1 MSARRIL
8 SIAEALPLGWLDH
21 LTENGRLGSGLDIA
35 TTEKA
40 TSNPSALSII
50 EEVGLMY
57 FIRLLVRW
65 KTNDPE
71 VTKALIRYVISS
83 LSLRRRRLNKLCV
96 DATNERFFATD
107 LRSDLAGEVPVELII
122 SSEAITYRGEKMP
135 TKTYLG
141 NLYVNTIDEGRMA
154 LPEEK
159 WISDDAR
166 QVVRDR
172 GGFDA
177 AVDKQGNHADGF
189 DAVKLGLH
197 SLIGRGGP
205 ASASAASV
213 GSLNPGNP
221 SSYWQNPF
229 AHLFDTN
236 RRSVHA

>member
-21 LTENGRLGSGLDIA
+21 LTDNGRLGAGLDVA
-35 TTEKA
+35 TTERA
-40 TSNPSALSII
+40 TSNPSALAIV

-57 FIRLLVRW
+57 FVRLLMRW
-65 KTNDPE
+65 KTADPE
-71 VTKALIRYVISS
+71 VTKALIRLVARS
-83 LSLRRRRLNKLCV
+83 LALRRRRLVKLCA

-107 LRSDLAGEVPVELII
+107 LRSDLAGLVPVELVI
-122 SSEAITYRGEKMP
+122 SSEAISYRGEKMP

-141 NLYVNTIDEGRMA
+141 NLYINTIDDACLA

-177 AVDKQGNHADGF
+177 PVDKQGNHADGF

-205 ASASAASV
+205 AMASAAATGAMSRSPI
-213 GSLNPGNP
+213 GWRNP
-221 SSYWQNPF
+221 Y
-229 AHLFDTN
+229 ARLFEKGGTIH
-236 RRSVHA
+236 V